1 MKLLLAIA
9 MFLLMTVCGL
19 PLCAQGLGVPIERDE
34 TYKLDST
41 ILSRAK
47 VLRDSGRLKLTDR
60 AVREQLKVPVPGA
73 VDFPAAKQQLLSGRE
88 IAKAAREAHVR
99 VGWYYRC
106 LRCDSWHLDLA
117 GGYAVAKDAVA
128 TCYHCVEPNDEMRE
142 GFLIAVDHTGEV
154 LPVTAVLAKSHG
166 LDGAI
171 LRVEGGN
178 LAPLPMS
185 DDVFPGDPV
194 YCFSTPLGQ
203 SGYFSEGIV
212 NRFYWEGRQ
221 GKDGE
226 SGQWRTLRINVS
238 TDWAPGSS
246 GAAVLD
252 RAGNAIGHVQ
262 TIDPLS
268 EEQPA
273 PQKSGKKGAK
283 PEDRF
288 NGATLI
294 TLHAATPA
302 RGMLELIMPLRNYKP
317 GDVIP
322 VEVVVAAAERPRPGS
337 LKIGSPAPAL
347 RTGKWVQGEPVKEFE
362 KGKVYVLAFWA
373 TWAGPCQATIQHLN
387 ELHKKFAEKGVVIF
401 GQNCWEQA
409 PDEVPEFVKEMGDRM
424 TFPTAF
430 DAVDGDDPNDGAMA
444 MKWMEAAGQEEL
456 PCAFVVNQTG
466 TIVWIGNPS
475 DIKDAT
481 IEKILAGRPPQAKSR
496 KK

>member
-1 MKLLLAIA
+1 MKLLLLFPI
-9 MFLLMTVCGL
+9 LLLAAASGF
-19 PLCAQGLGVPIERDE
+19 PLYAQGPGVPIERDE
-34 TYKLDST
+34 TYKLDAG

-47 VLRDSGRLKLTDR
+47 VLKDSGRLKLSDR
-60 AVREQLKVPVPGA
+60 GVREQIKVPVPGA
-73 VDFPAAKQQLLSGRE
+73 VEFPEARQQPLSGRE
-88 IAKAAREAHVR
+88 IAKAAREAHLR

-106 LRCDSWHLDLA
+106 LHCDSWHLDLA

-128 TCYHCVEPNDEMRE
+128 TCYHCIEPNEEMRE
-142 GFLIAVDHTGEV
+142 GFLIAVDHRGEV
-154 LPVTAVLAKSHG
+154 LPVSAVLAKSQG

-178 LAPLPMS
+178 FAPLPLS

-212 NRFYWEGRQ
+212 NRFYWEGKPGRE
-221 GKDGE
+221 GE
-226 SGQWRTLRINVS
+226 PGQWRTLRINVS

-268 EEQPA
+268 EEQPVI
-273 PQKSGKKGAK
+273 KKEDKKGAQ
-283 PEDRF
+283 PEGRF
-288 NGATLI
+288 DGATLI

-302 RGMLELIMPLRNYKP
+302 RGMLELIKPLRNYKP

-322 VEVVVAAAERPRPGS
+322 VEKIVTAEVRAKPGS
-337 LKIGSPAPAL
+337 LKIGSPAPELHA
-347 RTGKWVQGEPVKEFE
+347 GKWVQGEPVKEFE

-373 TWAGPCQATIQHLN
+373 TWAGPCQATMQHLN
-387 ELHKKFAEKGVVIF
+387 DLHKKFAEKNVVFI

-409 PDEVPEFVKEMGDRM
+409 PEEVPDFVKDMGGRM
-424 TFPTAF
+424 TFRVAL
-430 DAVDGDDPNDGAMA
+430 DAVEGDDPNDGAMA

-456 PCAFVVNQTG
+456 PCAFLVNQTG
-466 TIVWIGNPS
+466 IITWIGDPK
-475 DIKDAT
+475 DIKEST
-481 IEKILAGRPPQAKSR
+481 IEKVLPGKAPRARPR